1 MTEINIEKVIPLASL
16 FLSLIAICVTLFIAW
31 RQNKIALFDK
41 RIDCYMKLQEYFESP
56 IRWPGAIASK
66 CYGTNNTSKN
76 SYTRAKEADKLFLT
90 AELLFP
96 KKITKKLNQIHK
108 NDREIAWR
116 DYLIEKNLASIE
128 HNEAVSKRILELFE
142 NDNLDFLTEAEHE
155 ELKELCKK
163 YEFTHYEQVS
173 LNKRDEYKCNMY
185 EFSKVQEELS
195 ESNRQLEKEVM
206 QEMKEEIQVGKLK

>member
-1 MTEINIEKVIPLASL
+1 MPEINIESVVPLASL

-56 IRWPGAIASK
+56 IRWPGALASK
-66 CYGTNNTSKN
+66 CYGTNNISRN
-76 SYTRAKEADKLFLT
+76 SYTREKEADKLFLT

-96 KKITKKLNQIHK
+96 EKITKKLNQIHE

-116 DYLIEKNLASIE
+116 DSLIEMNLASIE

-142 NDNLDFLTEAEHE
+142 NDALDFLTEAECE
-155 ELKELCKK
+155 ELKKLCKK
-163 YEFTHYEQVS
+163 CEFTHYEQIS
-173 LNKRDEYKCNMY
+173 ATKRVEYRCNMY
-185 EFSKVQEELS
+185 EFSKEQDKLS
-195 ESNRQLEKEVM
+195 EINNRLEKEVM